1 MGRSDAAA
9 DEYWAGLEHPMA
21 ESARGLRAALLD
33 AAPGVAETLKWK
45 APNFATVD
53 DFATFNFRRP
63 TAVQVILHTGAKPKP
78 EHPEIT
84 VDAPAGLLRW
94 ADRNRAVVTFG
105 SSDQIL
111 EHRDAFATLVSSWAA
126 QLR

>member
-1 MGRSDAAA
+1 
-9 DEYWAGLEHPMA
+9 MA
-21 ESARGLRAALLD
+21 ESARGLREALLD
-33 AAPGVAETLKWK
+33 AAPDVVETLKWK
-45 APNFATVD
+45 APNFATID

-63 TAVQVILHTGAKPKP
+63 TAVEVILHTGAKPKP
-78 EHPEIT
+78 EHPEIIA
-84 VDAPAGLLRW
+84 DAPAGLLRW

-111 EHRDAFATLVSSWAA
+111 EHRDAFAALVQSWAA